1 MDPEENIAGYFAA
14 AQIDRLP
21 EQLSRPRNT
30 LSGLNASQRRRN
42 YERCVAATEI
52 WRAADTSEGR
62 RTALNEFKA
71 NRGDDDLGV
80 SEIMDPFLQRD
91 MNRLPL
97 SEIEY
102 ALDQLGVQDFRNGI
116 LSGDERSALDRDG
129 YLDLGQLLGRN
140 QLREMRDR
148 YDALIK
154 KEGANPENAES
165 KGIGRLIDTVVKPIN
180 FDGLL
185 DPIFMHPRLLAAV
198 RHILGIH
205 FKFIGSNFHCAL
217 PGYGHQGIHA
227 DFVWGVKDQPQVVNA
242 VWLIDEFTADNG
254 ATRVVPGTHLS
265 GVHPSGDL
273 VNGEPRDLNASIHE
287 EVKLTGKAGSCF
299 VYNAHLWHGGT
310 QNCTNRLRRA
320 QHCFFG
326 RSQIPSSTDVPNV
339 IDKDVYQR
347 LGRIE
352 RAVLDIG

>member
-30 LSGLNASQRRRN
+30 LSALNASQRRRN

-116 LSGDERSALDRDG
+116 PVS
-129 YLDLGQLLGRN
+129 Y
-140 QLREMRDR
+140 
-148 YDALIK
+148 
-154 KEGANPENAES
+154 
-165 KGIGRLIDTVVKPIN
+165 
-180 FDGLL
+180 
-185 DPIFMHPRLLAAV
+185 
-198 RHILGIH
+198 
-205 FKFIGSNFHCAL
+205 
-217 PGYGHQGIHA
+217 
-227 DFVWGVKDQPQVVNA
+227 
-242 VWLIDEFTADNG
+242 
-254 ATRVVPGTHLS
+254 THLTL
-265 GVHPSGDL
+265 P
-273 VNGEPRDLNASIHE
+273 
-287 EVKLTGKAGSCF
+287 T
-299 VYNAHLWHGGT
+299 
-310 QNCTNRLRRA
+310 
-320 QHCFFG
+320 
-326 RSQIPSSTDVPNV
+326 
-339 IDKDVYQR
+339 
-347 LGRIE
+347 IE
-352 RAVLDIG
+352 